1 MPKIGPTLHVSS
13 STVVNFGAQL
23 PIQEAGSLGSKT
35 INCR

>member
-13 STVVNFGAQL
+13 STAVNFGAQL
-23 PIQEAGSLGSKT
+23 PIQETGTVDSKT